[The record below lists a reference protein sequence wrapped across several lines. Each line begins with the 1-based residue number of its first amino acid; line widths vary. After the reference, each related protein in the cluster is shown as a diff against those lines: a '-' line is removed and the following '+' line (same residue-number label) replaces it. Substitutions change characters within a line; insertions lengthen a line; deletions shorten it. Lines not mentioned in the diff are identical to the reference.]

1 MRSIVRSMWR
11 AAAPAA
17 CAGLCLMWITPVRA
31 SGVDALLACR
41 KIAASA
47 ERLACFDRESA
58 ALTPAAVAP
67 AAHAGARRAAPPT
80 PVAAAAGLSPQ
91 QTFGMAPMQVL
102 AREQAARK
110 APQALDRLS
119 AHIAALGRAADGR
132 EIFTLDNHQVWSQLE
147 PDAELGARAGDAVTI
162 SRGWLGSYWLS
173 LESRHGCKVTRIR

>member
-1 MRSIVRSMWR
+1 MRPTVRSLR
-11 AAAPAA
+11 RSLAAVTCACL
-17 CAGLCLMWITPVRA
+17 CAGWILPARA
-31 SGVDALLACR
+31 SGLDILLACR

-47 ERLACFDRESA
+47 ARLACFDRESA
-58 ALTPAAVAP
+58 TLAP
-67 AAHAGARRAAPPT
+67 AARAAAVHAAPRPASAPIAPP
-80 PVAAAAGLSPQ
+80 AARLSPQ

-102 AREQAARK
+102 EREQAARR
-110 APQALDRLS
+110 APPPLDHLS
-119 AHIAALGRAADGR
+119 EHIAAFGLEADGR